1 MKRNYILFFILCLCA
16 TTISAQTLE
25 QAKEL
30 FKNKQFEKAKP
41 VFQRYVKSNPNNASY
56 NYWYGACCYETGEQS
71 LSEKYLLFRAK
82 RKVQEAF
89 RYLGQLYFDEYRFE
103 ESQEN
108 YEQYIAMLEKSKKST
123 EAYEKILE
131 RVKLAGRMLKGV
143 EQVTIIDSFVVNKD
157 DFLAAYKISP
167 ESGEI
172 FTYNDYFKSQGNH
185 PGTVYQTELQN
196 KLFYSDRNGEK
207 DLNIYQRNKQ
217 LNDWGK
223 ANALPDVINTPANEN
238 YPYVLSDGITLYY
251 ASDGEGSIGGYDIFV
266 TRYNTNNDNY
276 LMPDNVGMPFNSPF
290 NDYMYVIDEYNN
302 LGWFASDRYQP
313 EDKVCIYVFIPNES
327 KQTYNYEGED
337 KEMIRRAAMIQSIKS
352 IWKDMVAVKSAKQR
366 LTIAMYDKPE
376 KKIVH
381 DFEFVIDDNTLY
393 HSENDFK
400 SAAAK
405 TLFKQW
411 QQKKDDFNKISQK
424 LEKQREEYIKANKSV
439 RASMAPGIL
448 DLEKRVEQME
458 AEMQQLE
465 INVRNTEKKYLTK

>member
-71 LSEKYLLFRAK
+71 LSEKYLLFGAK

-131 RVKLAGRMLKGV
+131 KVKLAGRMLKGV

-172 FTYNDYFKSQGNH
+172 FTYNDYFKSQGN
-185 PGTVYQTELQN
+185 
-196 KLFYSDRNGEK
+196 
-207 DLNIYQRNKQ
+207 
-217 LNDWGK
+217 
-223 ANALPDVINTPANEN
+223 
-238 YPYVLSDGITLYY
+238 
-251 ASDGEGSIGGYDIFV
+251 
-266 TRYNTNNDNY
+266 
-276 LMPDNVGMPFNSPF
+276 
-290 NDYMYVIDEYNN
+290 
-302 LGWFASDRYQP
+302 QP
-313 EDKVCIYVFIPNES
+313 
-327 KQTYNYEGED
+327 
-337 KEMIRRAAMIQSIKS
+337 
-352 IWKDMVAVKSAKQR
+352 
-366 LTIAMYDKPE
+366 
-376 KKIVH
+376 
-381 DFEFVIDDNTLY
+381 
-393 HSENDFK
+393 
-400 SAAAK
+400 
-405 TLFKQW
+405 
-411 QQKKDDFNKISQK
+411 
-424 LEKQREEYIKANKSV
+424 
-439 RASMAPGIL
+439 
-448 DLEKRVEQME
+448 
-458 AEMQQLE
+458 
-465 INVRNTEKKYLTK
+465 